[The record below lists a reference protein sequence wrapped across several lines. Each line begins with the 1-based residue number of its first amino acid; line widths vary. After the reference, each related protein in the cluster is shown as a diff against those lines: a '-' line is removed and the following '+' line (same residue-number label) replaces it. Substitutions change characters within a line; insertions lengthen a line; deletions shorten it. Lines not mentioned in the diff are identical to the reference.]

1 MPRGWWS
8 IFHMSNKLS
17 SWIFSE
23 RWGETL
29 MLGLW
34 LQIITKGSA
43 IGVFGLTISPHSVV
57 WMPCSPQW
65 CCQTP
70 NGIEL
75 LLGFAHQIK
84 WGHERDGSKVR
95 AGSMQ
100 VVLHAIGKTLNLDGQ
115 PNPTYCSE
123 GKYWL
128 KIG

>member
-1 MPRGWWS
+1 VAANYHKRQCNWS
-8 IFHMSNKLS
+8 FWLDYITP
-17 SWIFSE
+17 FS
-23 RWGETL
+23 GVDA
-29 MLGLW
+29 MLTTMVL
-34 LQIITKGSA
+34 
-43 IGVFGLTISPHSVV
+43 PD
-57 WMPCSPQW
+57 
-65 CCQTP
+65 P

-128 KIG
+128 KIR